1 MGSTF
6 AMDLAEGVKTKLQ
19 LENAVRTHL
28 LYNHYPPL
36 PSSMVG
42 PCVRAI
48 EYANRGEYDKK
59 VRLPEGMF
67 YKGKR
72 LAPVDAVIEAHHLE
86 FFLDEDDEWQ
96 NWLLTSISYVV

>member
-86 FFLDEDDEWQ
+86 FFLDEDDEW
-96 NWLLTSISYVV
+96 

>member
-6 AMDLAEGVKTKLQ
+6 AIDLAENAKTKVQ

-28 LYNHYPPL
+28 LYNHYPPI
-36 PSSMVG
+36 PASMVG

-48 EYANRGEYDKK
+48 EYANKGEWDKK
-59 VRLPEGMF
+59 VLLPKDMY

-72 LAPVDAVIEAHHLE
+72 LAPIDAVIETHHLE
-86 FFLDEDDEWQ
+86 FFIDYEEEW
-96 NWLLTSISYVV
+96 

>member
-19 LENAVRTHL
+19 LENAVMNHL
-28 LYNHYPPL
+28 LYNHYPPI

-48 EYANRGEYDKK
+48 GYANRGEYDKK
-59 VRLPEGMF
+59 VRLPEGTS

-72 LAPVDAVIEAHHLE
+72 LAPVYAVIEAHHLE
-86 FFLDEDDEWQ
+86 FFIDYEEEW
-96 NWLLTSISYVV
+96 

>member
-6 AMDLAEGVKTKLQ
+6 AIDLAESAVTKLQ

-28 LYNHYPPL
+28 LYNHYPPI
-36 PSSMVG
+36 PSSMVA

-59 VRLPEGMF
+59 VLLPKGMT

-72 LAPVDAVIEAHHLE
+72 LAPIDAVIEAHHLE
-86 FFLDEDDEWQ
+86 FFLDQDED
-96 NWLLTSISYVV
+96 Y

>member
-1 MGSTF
+1 MGSIF
-6 AMDLAEGVKTKLQ
+6 AMDLAEQAKTKIQ

-28 LYNHYPPL
+28 LYNHYPPI

-48 EYANRGEYDKK
+48 EYANQGEYDKK
-59 VRLPEGMF
+59 VRLPEGMT

-86 FFLDEDDEWQ
+86 FFLEQDED
-96 NWLLTSISYVV
+96 Y